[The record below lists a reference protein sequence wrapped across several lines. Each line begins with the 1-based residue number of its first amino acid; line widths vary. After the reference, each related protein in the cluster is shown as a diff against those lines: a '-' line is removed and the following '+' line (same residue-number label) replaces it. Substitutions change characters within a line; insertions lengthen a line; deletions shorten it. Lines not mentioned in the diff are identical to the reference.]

1 MKNVRYGWKVVE
13 MDENLLQW
21 MKIPPT
27 VYSDFGAVLV
37 KLGVCIYGMMGQD
50 NPDSLNSR

>member
-1 MKNVRYGWKVVE
+1 VVE